1 MFEIQLNRIRN
12 AIEICMFYYIG
23 KLPDCQG
30 GLLMKRMVNMKRI
43 FVFFLALAL
52 VMSCVPAFAVVQ
64 AETVPAVNH
73 LLSNCDST
81 SGWATEKSWGSM
93 SLRSDAAV
101 GTGSVQVTCQN
112 EMYFFLISPVGKLD
126 FTHVTHLDF
135 WFYTSD
141 PKIFSYGDCGFNL
154 SYSDAWFNE
163 GVSVKAGALKA
174 LTLQQGW
181 NHITVPFDFSGMSD
195 SYDIANIGRFRF
207 YAVGLPADV
216 TMTVAVDEVR
226 AVNQAG
232 LEQADQIA
240 ADAAI
245 RAIDAIGTV
254 NTYSRLA
261 IADAR
266 SAYNALTDAQKALVT
281 NASKLVAAE
290 SAFATMTAP
299 QGTTYQTLSNC
310 DTMSG
315 WESRNQVNTT
325 EKTEGTGSIQQSIT
339 TQMMYYFNK
348 TAGFDFTGA
357 THLEF
362 DLYVTDTDFFK
373 HGDCGINIASVGTGA
388 WWAEEGIRVYAADL
402 KALTLKSGWNHI
414 KVPLTYLSSPAAS
427 FDVKKVTNFRFYAV
441 GFTTETTVMIDDFKV
456 VNEVAQE
463 VSVTVPDDMKN
474 NKPEQSTEQTAWV
487 ISDCGATNGISVSSC
502 EDLNVVTVNDETYT
516 VFTALSAGTVEV
528 KAPHIK
534 SNPVS
539 ISGMN
544 KNDLALRM
552 QFYVSDASA
561 IKTNGQM
568 ELTSGK
574 RPDSNEL
581 NWKTSQLELKNG
593 WNVVYLDFADGTDSN
608 GTLDLS
614 AINYM
619 RLYMFLAKDAVMAF
633 DSIKI
638 VKRSVV
644 SVKEDFSNQNSL
656 LNFSGTNAQ
665 LTLQDQALAIQ
676 GNGQAEVT
684 TSSYDL
690 PIVHPDRT
698 PVEFTLF
705 TENPAGVT
713 SAALVLTDAKGRVA
727 TAVLDVSRLDGNN
740 PTAYQVVPSEME
752 QEKGF
757 NPETATTITLQLQLV
772 DTTVMLDNLEVNIRS
787 GQYWRD
793 WVYNYTTTPGDFSIA
808 VIPDIQELTA
818 AYPQKLD
825 TIMQWLVDNKEKEN
839 IQFAIDVGD
848 VTWNG
853 HTKNEK
859 EFQTAAAAFK
869 KLQDAG
875 IDYSIAYGNHDYTH
889 GAPRDTAM
897 FNQYFP
903 LSTFSSFG
911 SYGGAMTEGKSDN
924 TYYCFA
930 VQGIQYMIVSL
941 EFDPQAETVAWA
953 NQVIA
958 DHPNHNVIVSTHNYL
973 GEAYGKYSY
982 AGEYLWP
989 DLVSKHKNIFMV
1001 ICGHSIL
1008 SDSNLAGCISY
1019 REDVGVNGNTVYQ
1032 VMANA
1037 QDIDAARGGVG
1048 MLLMMRFRDGGKTI
1062 DFNYFSPVNN
1072 NLAYR
1077 TQNQFSVTIP
1087 EAELVVPVQ
1096 EPFTSWTENLSPIFH
1111 VGLSSATNSDAH
1123 WNDYRYIAQP
1133 FIPENET
1140 LYGVR
1145 LPLNLTSGEATLHL
1159 EIRSELNGEAIAS
1172 SDTVI
1177 QSQGNG
1183 MYWYDAPLTA
1193 PLTVEAGKTYY
1204 LAYHLTARESGS
1216 VCVVYGTDLGTNKAT
1231 YPGAVWKMSDGAPVT
1246 FSTLSNQLHFGFELM
1261 SEDQYAAKAV
1271 EDQINALNVQSL
1283 DDASAVAAARRAYD
1297 GLTDAQKDLVT
1308 NLQKLTDAEAKI
1320 DELKAQADQEAID
1333 KAAAKVVQDQIDELN
1348 VQSLDDKP
1356 AVVAARA
1363 AYDGLTDA
1371 QKDLVTNLQK
1381 LTDAEVKIEQLENPA
1396 PAITYGDVDGNG
1408 KVEAVDALEVLKSVV
1423 GKVNLTDDQFKA
1435 ADTDGN
1441 GKADAADALNILK
1454 KVVGKIDKFLVEQ

>member
-1 MFEIQLNRIRN
+1 
-12 AIEICMFYYIG
+12 MFYYIG

-73 LLSNCDST
+73 LLSDCDST

-101 GTGSVQVTCQN
+101 GTGSVQVTCQK

-154 SYSDAWFNE
+154 SYSEAWVNE
-163 GVSVKAGALKA
+163 GVAVKAGALKA

-207 YAVGLPADV
+207 YAVGLPTDV

-240 ADAAI
+240 ADIAI

-281 NASKLVAAE
+281 NLSKLVAAE

-299 QGTTYQTLSNC
+299 LGTTYQTLSNC
-310 DTMSG
+310 DSMSG

-388 WWAEEGIRVYAADL
+388 WWAEEGIRIYAADL

-414 KVPLTYLSSPAAS
+414 KVPLTYLPSPAAS

-441 GFTTETTVMIDDFKV
+441 GFTAETTVMIDDFKV
-456 VNEVAQE
+456 VNEVTQE
-463 VSVTVPDDMKN
+463 VGVTVPDDMKN

-502 EDLNVVTVNDETYT
+502 EDLNVVTVNGETYT

-528 KAPHIK
+528 KAPHLK
-534 SNPVS
+534 SQP
-539 ISGMN
+539 ISLSGYN
-544 KNDLALRM
+544 KEDLALRM
-552 QFYVSDASA
+552 QFYISDASA
-561 IKTNGQM
+561 FKSNGQI
-568 ELTSGK
+568 ELTSGGK
-574 RPDSNEL
+574 PDVNEYNWLTSSL
-581 NWKTSQLELKNG
+581 NLKNG
-593 WNVVYLDFADGTDSN
+593 WNVVYLDFADSGNSGGTP
-608 GTLDLS
+608 DLS
-614 AINYM
+614 NINYM
-619 RLYMFLAKDAVMAF
+619 RMYMFLAKDAVMAF

-676 GNGQAEVT
+676 GNGRAEVT

-698 PVEFTLF
+698 PIEFTLF
-705 TENPAGVT
+705 TKNSAGVT

-727 TAVLDVSRLDGNN
+727 TAPLDVSRLDGHN

-772 DTTVMLDNLEVNIRS
+772 DTTVMLDNLEVNIRN

-818 AYPQKLD
+818 AYPQKLN
-825 TIMQWLVDNKEKEN
+825 TVMQWMVDNKQKEN
-839 IQFAIDVGD
+839 LQFVIDVGD

-869 KLQDAG
+869 ILQEAG
-875 IDYSIAYGNHDYTH
+875 IDYSVAYGNHDYTH
-889 GAPRDTAM
+889 GAPRDSAM

-911 SYGGAMTEGKSDN
+911 SYGGTMTEGKSDN
-924 TYYCFA
+924 TYYCFEA
-930 VQGIQYMIVSL
+930 QNIPFMIVSL

-958 DHPNHNVIVSTHNYL
+958 AHPNHNVIIVTHNYMNNV
-973 GEAYGKYSY
+973 YGQYSY
-982 AGEYLWP
+982 TGDTLWP
-989 DLVSKHKNIFMV
+989 NLASKHKNIRMV
-1001 ICGHSIL
+1001 ICGHDCLTTDPGSL
-1008 SDSNLAGCISY
+1008 SY
-1019 REDVGVNGNTVYQ
+1019 RVDKGEQGNTVHQ
-1032 VMANA
+1032 LMVNS
-1037 QDIDAARGGVG
+1037 QDIDGARGGVG
-1048 MLLMMRFRDGGKTI
+1048 LLLMMRFRDGGKTI
-1062 DFNYFSPVNN
+1062 DFNYFSPVND
-1072 NLAYR
+1072 NLAYK
-1077 TQNQFSVTIP
+1077 TQNQFSVSIP
-1087 EAELVVPVQ
+1087 TEELIVNN
-1096 EPFTSWTENLSPIFH
+1096 FTAWTENLSPIFH

-1133 FIPENET
+1133 FIPESDT
-1140 LYGVR
+1140 LYGTR
-1145 LPLNLTSGEATLHL
+1145 LPLNLTTGEATLHL

-1204 LAYHLTARESGS
+1204 LAYHLTARDANS
-1216 VCVVYGTDLGTNKAT
+1216 VCVAYGTDLGTNKAT
-1231 YPGAVWKMSDGAPVT
+1231 YPGAVWKMADGTPVAYET
-1246 FSTLSNQLHFGFELM
+1246 ETHLHFGFELM
-1261 SEDQYAAKAV
+1261 NEDRFIAV
-1271 EDQINALNVQSL
+1271 GVSNQIAQLNVQSL
-1283 DDASAVAAARRAYD
+1283 EDKPAVEAARAAYNA
-1297 GLTDAQKDLVT
+1297 LTDEQKNLVT

-1320 DELKAQADQEAID
+1320 TEWEQ
-1333 KAAAKVVQDQIDELN
+1333 
-1348 VQSLDDKP
+1348 
-1356 AVVAARA
+1356 
-1363 AYDGLTDA
+1363 T
-1371 QKDLVTNLQK
+1371 VTIL
-1381 LTDAEVKIEQLENPA
+1381 
-1396 PAITYGDVDGNG
+1396 YGDVDGDG
-1408 KVEAVDALEVLKSVV
+1408 KASSADALEILKAVVGNVTLTEEQTILADVDGDEKISSVDALY
-1423 GKVNLTDDQFKA
+1423 
-1435 ADTDGN
+1435 
-1441 GKADAADALNILK
+1441 ILK
-1454 KVVGKIDKFLVEQ
+1454 KVVGKIDKFPVEG

>member
-1 MFEIQLNRIRN
+1 
-12 AIEICMFYYIG
+12 
-23 KLPDCQG
+23 
-30 GLLMKRMVNMKRI
+30 MKRI